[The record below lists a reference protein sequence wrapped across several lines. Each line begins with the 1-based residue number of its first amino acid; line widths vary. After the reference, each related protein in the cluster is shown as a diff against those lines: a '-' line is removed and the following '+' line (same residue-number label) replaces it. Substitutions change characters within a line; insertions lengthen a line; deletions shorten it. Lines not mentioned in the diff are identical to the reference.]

1 MARRS
6 RRELR
11 DNLYRVAETQAG
23 WFTAKQALESG
34 YTYPAQAYH
43 ASQGNW
49 IRMDRGIYRLN
60 AWPATDREDLVR
72 WTLWS
77 RERGVISHATAT
89 SMHGLG
95 DLNPAQIHMTV
106 PKGFRASASGV
117 VLHRGVLPDADVE
130 RHAGYRITTPLRS
143 ILDVAA
149 LGIEEERLIAVI
161 SDALRRGVTTRKQ
174 LRERADIVG
183 PAAALRIERCVERA
197 GA

>member
-1 MARRS
+1 MNRRS

-23 WFTAKQALESG
+23 YFTAKQALESG

-43 ASQGNW
+43 ASHGNW
-49 IRMDRGIYRLN
+49 IRIDRAIYRLN
-60 AWPATDREDLVR
+60 AWPAGDREDLVR

-77 RERGVISHATAT
+77 RDRGVISHDTAT
-89 SMHGLG
+89 SIHRLG

-106 PKGFRASASGV
+106 PPGFRASASGV
-117 VLHRGVLPDADVE
+117 VLHRGVLPDTDVE

-149 LGIEEERLIAVI
+149 LEIEDERLIAII

-174 LRERADIVG
+174 LRERADIAG
-183 PAAALRIERCVERA
+183 AAAALRIERSVERA

>member
-1 MARRS
+1 MTRRS

-11 DNLYRVAETQAG
+11 DNLYRVAEAQAG
-23 WFTAKQALESG
+23 WFTAKQALGSG
-34 YTYPAQAYH
+34 YSYPAQAYH
-43 ASQGNW
+43 ASHGNW

-60 AWPATDREDLVR
+60 AWPAADREDLVR

-77 RERGVISHATAT
+77 RERGVISHDTAA
-89 SMHGLG
+89 SIHGLG

-117 VLHRGVLPDADVE
+117 VLHRGVLSDADVE
-130 RHAGYRITTPLRS
+130 RHAGYRITTPVRS

-149 LGIEEERLIAVI
+149 LGIEEERLMAVI